1 MFAWLWPPITWRK
14 SVLVLLA
21 LWVGIY
27 VVLALANISPPE
39 NRCAWAFPKV
49 LSCLLAARENL
60 TGGLIG
66 AGGALIA
73 AWVAWSAIYEQMKEA
88 RDIALRRETQTLE
101 YIKSQ
106 IEDLLDVFK
115 VVWRIVDDTLAC
127 EDRPEEVMDRMVYFH
142 RLFRSSLPALEN
154 IPDVEPHTINLGPLH
169 SWQVRHVFSE
179 IRKMVQAIKAV
190 APEARRK
197 EPDELKTFVE
207 QLRNLQYL
215 LKNLYLNLENFE
227 LVDVNKL
234 RSGPTEDYVE
244 ITMAEDLS
252 NQYEGFLKARA
263 RRASAADAQGGS

>member
-1 MFAWLWPPITWRK
+1 
-14 SVLVLLA
+14 
-21 LWVGIY
+21 
-27 VVLALANISPPE
+27 
-39 NRCAWAFPKV
+39 
-49 LSCLLAARENL
+49 
-60 TGGLIG
+60 
-66 AGGALIA
+66 
-73 AWVAWSAIYEQMKEA
+73 
-88 RDIALRRETQTLE
+88 
-101 YIKSQ
+101 
-106 IEDLLDVFK
+106 
-115 VVWRIVDDTLAC
+115 
-127 EDRPEEVMDRMVYFH
+127 
-142 RLFRSSLPALEN
+142 
-154 IPDVEPHTINLGPLH
+154 
-169 SWQVRHVFSE
+169 
-179 IRKMVQAIKAV
+179 MVQAIKAV